1 MNKTILHIKSSARSI
16 EAGSYSRLYGQK
28 LIEKLQNN
36 YDRDLKV
43 IERDLMIKKPLF
55 MNQLYIEDQNYRSL
69 KKSEIE
75 IQDLY
80 AKYSEEDLSVIKMSN
95 EIIEEWKVSSE
106 IILECPMYNFSLPG
120 NLKAYFDL
128 LLIMNKTFTPDYKGL
143 MLNKKIYII
152 CARSGSGYEN
162 EKINLNFQTEF
173 LKVLLDF
180 IGVKKEEMNFLFIE
194 KTAKK
199 NVEKFSTNDL
209 LNSL

>member
-16 EAGSYSRLYGQK
+16 ETGSYSRLYGQK
-28 LIEKLQNN
+28 LIEKLKKNCGT
-36 YDRDLKV
+36 DLKV

-55 MNQLYIEDQNYRSL
+55 MNQVYIDDQNYRSL
-69 KKSEIE
+69 KKSEME
-75 IQDLY
+75 IQELHSCCS
-80 AKYSEEDLSVIKMSN
+80 KEELSVIEMSN
-95 EIIEEWKVSSE
+95 EIIEEWREANE

-128 LLIMNKTFTPDYKGL
+128 LLIINKTFTSDYKGL

-152 CARSGSGYEN
+152 CARSGSGYED
-162 EKINLNFQTEF
+162 EKINLNFQTAF

-194 KTAKK
+194 KTAGENIQKI
-199 NVEKFSTNDL
+199 SSNDL
-209 LNSL
+209 LSSL